1 MKRLLLTPFLILL
14 SLNILFAQCFESSC
28 IPKEIK
34 ETCTVDKSKGCIDW
48 TNGIMYAVGLGI
60 PNPDY
65 KVESQK
71 KAMALRA
78 AKLDGMRNLLE
89 MLEGVNISSQTTVK
103 AGMLT
108 DDTIE
113 SQISGKLQN
122 VIQAGQKSMND
133 GSVWMTVKMYM
144 KDIRPIL
151 LNTGSSGLNSDTW
164 HTETDTSTQASS
176 QQTQTE
182 SQDTKT
188 EESNSPYGGL
198 ADQVYSG
205 LIIDAS
211 GTGLTPAL
219 SPKIYSESGQE
230 IYGSAN
236 VGRDFS
242 LKYGIS
248 GYAKDLDKAKSNDR
262 IKGNVLLLKAKGL
275 YKGNDSDLRIS
286 NDDANL
292 LSQLDKTQAFLRE
305 ARVMIL
311 LD

>member
-1 MKRLLLTPFLILL
+1 MKRLLLIPFLILL

-48 TNGIMYAVGLGI
+48 TNGIMYSVGLGV

-71 KAMALRA
+71 KAMTLRA
-78 AKLDGMRNLLE
+78 AKVDAMRNLLE
-89 MLEGVNISSQTTVK
+89 MLEGVNISSETTVK
-103 AGMLT
+103 AGMLI

-113 SQISGKLQN
+113 TQIKGKLQN
-122 VIQAGQKSMND
+122 VVQAGQKSMND
-133 GSVWMTVKMYM
+133 GTIWMTVKMFM
-144 KDIRPIL
+144 KDIRPVL

-164 HTETDTSTQASS
+164 HTEEQTTTQP
-176 QQTQTE
+176 TQTE
-182 SQDTKT
+182 SQNSQ
-188 EESNSPYGGL
+188 ENESDSQYGGS
-198 ADQVYSG
+198 ADQIYSG
-205 LIIDAS
+205 LIIDAK
-211 GTGLTPAL
+211 GIGLTPAL
-219 SPKIYSESGQE
+219 SPKVYSESGKE
-230 IYGSAN
+230 VYGSIN

-275 YKGNDSDLRIS
+275 YNSQDSDLAIS

-292 LSQLDKTQAFLRE
+292 LSQLDKSQAFLRE

>member
-1 MKRLLLTPFLILL
+1 MKQILLIPFLVLL

-28 IPKEIK
+28 IPREIK

-71 KAMALRA
+71 KAMTLRA
-78 AKLDGMRNLLE
+78 AKVDAMRNLLE
-89 MLEGVNISSQTTVK
+89 MLEGVNISSETTVK

-108 DDTIE
+108 DDTIQT
-113 SQISGKLQN
+113 QIKGKLHN
-122 VIQAGQKSMND
+122 VIQAGQKSMED
-133 GSVWMTVKMYM
+133 GSIWMTVKMFM
-144 KDIRPIL
+144 KDIRSIL
-151 LNTGSSGLNSDTW
+151 LNTISGGSNSDTW
-164 HTETDTSTQASS
+164 HSKSDSFNQKAS
-176 QQTQTE
+176 QPTQTE
-182 SQDTKT
+182 SQDNQVN
-188 EESNSPYGGL
+188 EPESQYGGSI
-198 ADQVYSG
+198 DQVYSG
-205 LIIDAS
+205 LIIDAK
-211 GTGLTPAL
+211 GIGLTPAL
-219 SPKIYSESGQE
+219 SPKVYSESGKE
-230 IYGSAN
+230 VYGSIN

-248 GYAKDLDKAKSNDR
+248 GYAKELEKAKSNNR

-275 YKGNDSDLRIS
+275 YNGNDSDLAIS

-292 LSQLDKTQAFLRE
+292 LSQLDKSQAFLRE